1 MVAQLRKPVSS
12 SVDWQMSWHLTIL
25 LICTDDPD
33 DLDVIAEARED
44 IQDISYFLISSSFY
58 VYMTIAYLSI

>member
-1 MVAQLRKPVSS
+1 METGLVIGGLAN
-12 SVDWQMSWHLTIL
+12 IL
-25 LICTDDPD
+25 ASYDPADLNSIRD
-33 DLDVIAEARED
+33 DLDIIAEGRED

>member
-1 MVAQLRKPVSS
+1 MV
-12 SVDWQMSWHLTIL
+12 TETGL
-25 LICTDDPD
+25 LIGSLANILASYDSANLNPIRD
-33 DLDVIAEARED
+33 DLDIIAEARKD

>member
-1 MVAQLRKPVSS
+1 METGLVIVSLAN
-12 SVDWQMSWHLTIL
+12 VLALYDLADLNPIR
-25 LICTDDPD
+25 D

>member
-1 MVAQLRKPVSS
+1 MVAETGLFIGGLANVLASYDPADLNPIR
-12 SVDWQMSWHLTIL
+12 
-25 LICTDDPD
+25 DDH
-33 DLDVIAEARED
+33 DVIAEARED